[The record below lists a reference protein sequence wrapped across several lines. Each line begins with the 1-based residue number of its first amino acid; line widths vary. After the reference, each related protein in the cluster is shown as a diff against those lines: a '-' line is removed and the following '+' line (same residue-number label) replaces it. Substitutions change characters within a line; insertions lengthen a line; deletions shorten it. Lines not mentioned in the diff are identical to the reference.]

1 LNTRRIVRDAAASRP
16 ASWLVAAL
24 EQLDPGRSNVLPV
37 LTYHRIA
44 EPPGRDVPAA
54 LFVPPA
60 EFEEHLDVLTRRYEP
75 VGIETLLDVRHG
87 RARMPRRAIMF
98 TFDDAYLD
106 FGTTAWP
113 MLRERSIPAILFV
126 PTGYPDQPRRWFWWE
141 RLAELIGTTAAPGIA
156 TPIGSL
162 PLATRD
168 ERSRAHRALRDHCK
182 RIGLDESVT
191 LVEQL
196 AEQVDGPPAHNGV
209 LGWDALRDLASD
221 GVTIAPHSRT
231 HALLTGISDEQLADE
246 LTGSRDD
253 VERELGGTV
262 PCFAYPSGDWDQ
274 RVVDATASAGYEV
287 AFTTRR
293 GVNDLRRAA
302 WLSMKRVNVGHGTDA
317 TMIRGQI
324 GSWMSLGRQA

>member
-1 LNTRRIVRDAAASRP
+1 LNTRRLARDAAASRP

-24 EQLDPGRSNVLPV
+24 ERLDPGRSNILPV

-60 EFEEHLDVLTRRYEP
+60 EFEEQLDVLTRRYEP
-75 VGIETLLDVRHG
+75 VGIEMLLDVRHG
-87 RARMPRRAIMF
+87 RARMPRRAILF
-98 TFDDAYLD
+98 TFDDAYVD

-113 MLRERSIPAILFV
+113 MLRARSIPAILFV
-126 PTGYPDQPRRWFWWE
+126 PTAYPDQPQRWFWWE
-141 RLAELIGTTAAPGIA
+141 SLAELVGTTSAPRIV
-156 TPIGSL
+156 TPVGDL
-162 PLATRD
+162 PLGTRD

-182 RIGLDESVT
+182 RIGVDESVA

-196 AEQVDGPPAHNGV
+196 AEQVGAPPSQNGV
-209 LGWDALRDLASD
+209 LGWDALRDLVAD

-231 HALLTGISDEQLADE
+231 HALLTQIPDEQLADE
-246 LTGSRDD
+246 LTGSRAD
-253 VERELGGTV
+253 VVRELGTTP

-274 RVVDATASAGYEV
+274 RVVDATAAAGYEV

-293 GVNDLRRAA
+293 GVNDLRRPA
-302 WLSMKRVNVGHGTDA
+302 WLSMRRVNVGHGTDA

-324 GSWMSLGRQA
+324 GSWMSLGRRG